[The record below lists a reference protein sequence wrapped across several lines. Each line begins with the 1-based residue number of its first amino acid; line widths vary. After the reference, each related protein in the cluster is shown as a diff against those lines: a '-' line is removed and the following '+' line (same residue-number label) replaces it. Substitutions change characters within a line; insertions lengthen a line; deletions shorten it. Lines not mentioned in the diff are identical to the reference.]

1 MPTSE
6 RLKAIP
12 KNLFHTDPGDVI
24 PLIPREKAKEAVKD
38 AAASAEIHAPEDRA
52 ASPQRERT
60 HRAAFQPMTLLGPGV
75 GARAAEKHVPTG
87 RMAKPSA
94 AVPEAKT
101 REGVIIPA
109 KRETPV
115 YEITDLV
122 RPVKY
127 ETFEQLG
134 LGKPKKEKKAAAGL
148 AKLIVSTYRL
158 IGFAILTLIVVVLV
172 GYIGQSVFYY
182 LNKTWIAPV
191 AISPTDEKVIAART
205 QLSAQQDLRERTAA
219 ELAQAQLVITTH
231 KAFQGEFAKAIKGD
245 RADRVAALER
255 LKQLANTAASARSE
269 IHKATN
275 DFAESSKDK
284 MSKEWEAGLID
295 RSSMLSGKYQ
305 IAQISSQTLGLQ
317 EKQAEYEQRAAELQS
332 QAAALEGMVSG
343 KGGAA
348 LSYDV
353 LKIKREYEQS
363 RLDLAKALGDQK
375 VLTSSLSRIDQTI
388 SDLKGSAYLRAMSD
402 EATVALVPYSNLE
415 KAKPGAPVYACRA
428 SFVWCRPVGKVKEVL
443 RGEVSFKHPRRDAQ
457 LRGQMVE
464 IQLTEKT
471 AGTEDIL
478 FVGGRPLG
486 F

>member
-12 KNLFHTDPGDVI
+12 KNLFHTDPGEVI
-24 PLIPREKAKEAVKD
+24 PLIPREKATEAVKD
-38 AAASAEIHAPEDRA
+38 AAPSAEMHAPNDRA
-52 ASPQRERT
+52 ALAQRERT

-75 GARAAEKHVPTG
+75 GARAAEKHVTTG
-87 RMAKPSA
+87 RMTKPSPS
-94 AVPEAKT
+94 VPEAKT

-134 LGKPKKEKKAAAGL
+134 LGKPKEKKKAGGGL

-172 GYIGQSVFYY
+172 GYIGQSIFYY

-219 ELAQAQLVITTH
+219 ELAQAELVINTH
-231 KAFQGEFAKAIKGD
+231 KAFQNEFAKAIKGD

-255 LKQLANTAASARSE
+255 LKQLAGTAAAARTE

-284 MSKEWEAGLID
+284 MAKEWEAGLID

-305 IAQISSQTLGLQ
+305 IAQISSQSLGLA
-317 EKQAEYEQRAAELQS
+317 EKQAEYEQRAAELAS
-332 QAAALEGMVSG
+332 QAAALEGMVNG

-375 VLTSSLSRIDQTI
+375 VLTSSLGRIDQTI
-388 SDLKGSAYLRAMSD
+388 NDLKGSAYLRAMSD

-415 KAKPGAPVYACRA
+415 RAKPGTPVYACRA
-428 SFVWCRPVGKVKEVL
+428 SFIWCHEVGKVKEVL

-457 LRGQMVE
+457 LRGQMLE
-464 IQLTEKT
+464 IQLNEKG
-471 AGTEDIL
+471 ASTEDIL
-478 FVGGRPLG
+478 FIGRKPLG